1 MIFYTLLEIIIPI
14 LALSWFLILL
24 FRIFSFFNIDKLS
37 LDEDPLHTPLISII
51 IPARNEKLNI
61 LRCLES
67 IQKQTYSNFEVI
79 VVDDNSTDDTYHI
92 ANQFCQ
98 NDDRF
103 SLLKLNNDDKTW
115 VGKNR
120 ACHEGSQISNGS
132 LLLFIDADTEH
143 KTNSIKSSLSYMQ
156 NNNLDV
162 FTMFPQ
168 LTCSDFW
175 GKLILPIL
183 ISMINIL
190 YSPLLLN
197 SKSTSIAYL
206 VGGFIL
212 IKKQIYDDIGGH
224 ESVKSSF
231 VEDKSLGERLK
242 KSGYNLKLIR
252 SGDFVTTYS
261 NTGFTNNIDAIQRAT
276 SASFIE
282 SHLFLG
288 LTSIFLAFIGLVLPY
303 FLIFFVT
310 SLEILYSVLIL
321 LTITFMGISY
331 LIEFADINH
340 SKLYILFQPIT
351 NLIFFY
357 CMIFSVFKIYSNSPF
372 VWRGRAYTKK

>member
-1 MIFYTLLEIIIPI
+1 VIFYTLLEIIIPI
-14 LALSWFLILL
+14 LALSWFIILL

-37 LDEDPLHTPLISII
+37 LDENPLHNPLISII

-67 IQKQTYSNFEVI
+67 IKKQTYSNFEVI

-120 ACHEGSQISNGS
+120 ACHEGSKISNGS

-143 KTNSIKSSLSYMQ
+143 QTHSIKSSLSYMQ
-156 NNNLDV
+156 NSNLDV

-206 VGGFIL
+206 IGGFIL

-224 ESVKSSF
+224 ESIKSSF

-252 SGDFVTTYS
+252 SGNFVTTYS

-303 FLIFFVT
+303 FLIFFIT
-310 SLEILYSVLIL
+310 SLEISYSVLIL

-357 CMIFSVFKIYSNSPF
+357 CMILSVFKIYSNSPF

>member
-14 LALSWFLILL
+14 LALSWFIILL

-37 LDEDPLHTPLISII
+37 LDENPLHNPLISII

-67 IQKQTYSNFEVI
+67 IKKQTYSNFEVI

-120 ACHEGSQISNGS
+120 ACHEGSKISNGS

-143 KTNSIKSSLSYMQ
+143 QTHSIKSSLSYMQ
-156 NNNLDV
+156 NSNLDV

-206 VGGFIL
+206 IGGFIL

-224 ESVKSSF
+224 ESIKSSF

-252 SGDFVTTYS
+252 SGNFVTTYS

-303 FLIFFVT
+303 FLIFFIT
-310 SLEILYSVLIL
+310 SLEISYSVLIL

-331 LIEFADINH
+331 LIEFVDINH

-357 CMIFSVFKIYSNSPF
+357 CMILSVFKIYSNSSF

>member
-1 MIFYTLLEIIIPI
+1 MH
-14 LALSWFLILL
+14 
-24 FRIFSFFNIDKLS
+24 N
-37 LDEDPLHTPLISII
+37 PLISII

-98 NDDRF
+98 NNDRF

-120 ACHEGSQISNGS
+120 ACHEGSKISNGS

-143 KTNSIKSSLSYMQ
+143 QTHSIKSSLSYMQ
-156 NNNLDV
+156 NSNLDV

-212 IKKQIYDDIGGH
+212 IKKQIYDDVGGH

-261 NTGFTNNIDAIQRAT
+261 NTGFTNNIDAVQRAT

-288 LTSIFLAFIGLVLPY
+288 LISIFLAFIGLVLPY

-331 LIEFADINH
+331 LIEFVDINH

-357 CMIFSVFKIYSNSPF
+357 CMILSVFKIYSNSSF
-372 VWRGRAYTKK
+372 IWRGRAYTKK